1 MGFRSIKLL
10 GEAASADHVKA
21 AEFPE
26 KLKKVID
33 DGNYLPCQIVN
44 VDESGLIFKMP
55 PSRTYV
61 SNVNAKR
68 SAGTKLLKDRFT
80 LLLGMYHFLR

>member
-1 MGFRSIKLL
+1 MGFHSIKLL

-33 DGNYLPCQIVN
+33 EEKYLECQIFN
-44 VDESGLIFKMP
+44 ADESG
-55 PSRTYV
+55 RC
-61 SNVNAKR
+61 
-68 SAGTKLLKDRFT
+68 
-80 LLLGMYHFLR
+80 HFLKNLCFYYNHF

>member
-26 KLKKVID
+26 KLKKVIETE
-33 DGNYLPCQIVN
+33 NYLPCQIIN
-44 VDESGLIFKMP
+44 VDESGSI
-55 PSRTYV
+55 
-61 SNVNAKR
+61 
-68 SAGTKLLKDRFT
+68 
-80 LLLGMYHFLR
+80 

>member
-26 KLKKVID
+26 KLKKVIETE
-33 DGNYLPCQIVN
+33 NYMPCQIIN
-44 VDESGLIFKMP
+44 VDESGIQI
-55 PSRTYV
+55 R
-61 SNVNAKR
+61 
-68 SAGTKLLKDRFT
+68 LKN
-80 LLLGMYHFLR
+80 FLRELRDFNFMQILFEML